1 MGTRILV
8 NTEGMS
14 NEEWL
19 KWRKKGLGGSDIAA
33 ILGISKWS
41 SAIDIWLQKTN
52 QKFDETIENEAMTWG
67 KILEPVI
74 REQFKQRT
82 GKKVVE
88 VHSILQN
95 EEYRFMLADL
105 DGLTEDENGAP
116 AILEIKCV
124 SEYKRSEWDNDQIP
138 YYYMT
143 QVMHYLAVTGLDT
156 AYVVALVGCNSM
168 IIREV
173 KADQEM
179 IAMLVACEKNFWDKV
194 VNCVRP
200 EADAS
205 DACKELL
212 DSLYRGGVSEQIVLP
227 EEAIEF
233 VDLYLEASA
242 DEDSAKAKKQLA
254 SNRLKEIMGDY
265 NSATCLGHTVS
276 WKPVS
281 TDRFDSKKFK
291 EDEPELYA
299 KYTKTSVS
307 RRFSLKQEDDYYE

>member
-19 KWRKKGLGGSDIAA
+19 KWRKKGLGGSDVAA

-74 REQFKQRT
+74 REQFKQKT

-105 DGLTEDENGAP
+105 DGLTEDSEGNP

-156 AYVVALVGCNSM
+156 AYVCALIGANSM

-200 EADAS
+200 EADDS

-307 RRFSLKQEDDYYE
+307 RRFSLK

>member
-156 AYVVALVGCNSM
+156 AYVVALIGCNSM

-179 IAMLVACEKNFWDKV
+179 IAMLVACEKNCWDKV

-307 RRFSLKQEDDYYE
+307 RRFSLK

>member
-1 MGTRILV
+1 
-8 NTEGMS
+8 
-14 NEEWL
+14 
-19 KWRKKGLGGSDIAA
+19 
-33 ILGISKWS
+33 
-41 SAIDIWLQKTN
+41 
-52 QKFDETIENEAMTWG
+52 
-67 KILEPVI
+67 
-74 REQFKQRT
+74 
-82 GKKVVE
+82 
-88 VHSILQN
+88 
-95 EEYRFMLADL
+95 MLADL

-307 RRFSLKQEDDYYE
+307 RRFSLK

>member
-74 REQFKQRT
+74 REQFKQKT

-105 DGLTEDENGAP
+105 DGLTEDSEGNP

-156 AYVVALVGCNSM
+156 AFVCALIGGNSLV
-168 IIREV
+168 IREV

-200 EADAS
+200 EADGS

-307 RRFSLKQEDDYYE
+307 RRFSLK

>member
-156 AYVVALVGCNSM
+156 AYVVALIGCNSM

-307 RRFSLKQEDDYYE
+307 RRFSLK

>member
-124 SEYKRSEWDNDQIP
+124 SEYKRSEWDDDQIP

-156 AYVVALVGCNSM
+156 AYVCALIGANSM

-212 DSLYRGGVSEQIVLP
+212 DSVEGGGVSEQIVLP

-307 RRFSLKQEDDYYE
+307 RRFSLK

>member
-74 REQFKQRT
+74 REQFKQKT

-95 EEYRFMLADL
+95 EEYPFMICDV
-105 DGLTEDENGAP
+105 DGLTEDSEGNA
-116 AILEIKCV
+116 AILEVKCV

-168 IIREV
+168 IVREV

-307 RRFSLKQEDDYYE
+307 RRFSLK

>member
-1 MGTRILV
+1 MGTRVLV
-8 NTEGMS
+8 STENLS

-52 QKFDETIENEAMTWG
+52 QKFDAPIENEAMTWG

-74 REQFKQRT
+74 RETFIKVT
-82 GKKVVE
+82 GKKTIE
-88 VHSILQN
+88 VKAILQN
-95 EEYRFMLADL
+95 EEHPFMIADV
-105 DGLTEDENGAP
+105 DGLTQDDNGNP

-138 YYYMT
+138 QYYMT

-156 AYVVALVGCNSM
+156 AYVVALVGGNSM

-173 KADQEM
+173 HADEEM
-179 IAMLVACEKNFWDKV
+179 IAMLIACEKDFWQKV
-194 VNCVRP
+194 TGMTRP
-200 EADAS
+200 EADGS
-205 DACKELL
+205 DACKDLL
-212 DSLYRGGVSEQIVLP
+212 DSLYRGGISDQIVLP
-227 EEAIEF
+227 EEAVEF
-233 VDLYLEASA
+233 VDLYIEASA
-242 DEDSAKAKKQLA
+242 EEDSAKAKKQLA

-265 NSATCLGHTVS
+265 NTGTCLGHTIS

-291 EDEPELYA
+291 EDEPELYE

-307 RRFSLKQEDDYYE
+307 RRFTLR

>member
-1 MGTRILV
+1 MNTNILV
-8 NTEGMS
+8 RTEGLS
-14 NEEWL
+14 NDEWL

-52 QKFDETIENEAMTWG
+52 QKFDAVIENEAMTWG

-74 REQFKQRT
+74 RERFKAVT
-82 GKKVVE
+82 NKKTIE
-88 VHSILQN
+88 VKAILQS
-95 EEYRFMLADL
+95 EEYPFMIADI
-105 DGLTEDENGAP
+105 DGLTEDENSNP

-124 SEYKRSEWDNDQIP
+124 SEFKRSEWEDDQIP
-138 YYYMT
+138 SYYLV

-156 AYVVALVGCNSM
+156 AYVCALVGGNSF

-173 KADQEM
+173 KADKNM
-179 IAMLVACEKNFWDKV
+179 IAMLIACEKNFWDKV

-200 EADAS
+200 EADGS

-212 DSLYRGGVSEQIVLP
+212 DSLYRGGISEEIVLP
-227 EEAIEF
+227 EEVVEF
-233 VDLYLEASA
+233 IDLYIEGSA
-242 DEDSAKAKKQLA
+242 EEDSGKAKKQLA

-265 NSATCLGHTVS
+265 NTGTCLGHTIS

-291 EDEPELYA
+291 EEEPELYA

-307 RRFSLKQEDDYYE
+307 RRFTLK

>member
-19 KWRKKGLGGSDIAA
+19 NWRKKGLGGSDIAA

-52 QKFDETIENEAMTWG
+52 QKFDEIIENEAMTWG

-74 REQFKQRT
+74 REQFKQKT

-105 DGLTEDENGAP
+105 DGLTEDSEGNP

-156 AYVVALVGCNSM
+156 AFVCALIGGNSLV
-168 IIREV
+168 IREV

-200 EADAS
+200 EADGS

-307 RRFSLKQEDDYYE
+307 RRFSLK

>member
-95 EEYRFMLADL
+95 AEYRFMLADL

-124 SEYKRSEWDNDQIP
+124 SEYKRSEWDDDQIP

-156 AYVVALVGCNSM
+156 AYVVALIGCNSM

-307 RRFSLKQEDDYYE
+307 RRFSLK

>member
-143 QVMHYLAVTGLDT
+143 KVMHYLAVTGLDT
-156 AYVVALVGCNSM
+156 AYLVALVGCNSM

-307 RRFSLKQEDDYYE
+307 RRFSLK

>member
-41 SAIDIWLQKTN
+41 SAIDIWLQKTS

-74 REQFKQRT
+74 REQFKQKT

-88 VHSILQN
+88 VHSILQS
-95 EEYRFMLADL
+95 EEFPFMIADI
-105 DGLTEDENGAP
+105 DGLTEDVNGAP
-116 AILEIKCV
+116 AILEVKCV
-124 SEYKRSEWDNDQIP
+124 SEYKRSEWDNNQIP

-156 AYVVALVGCNSM
+156 AYVCAFIGGNSM
-168 IIREV
+168 IVREV

-307 RRFSLKQEDDYYE
+307 RRFSLK

>member
-307 RRFSLKQEDDYYE
+307 RRFSLK

>member
-74 REQFKQRT
+74 REQFKQKT

-307 RRFSLKQEDDYYE
+307 RRFSLK

>member
-74 REQFKQRT
+74 REQFKQKT

-95 EEYRFMLADL
+95 EEYPFMISDV
-105 DGLTEDENGAP
+105 DGLTEDSEGNP

-156 AYVVALVGCNSM
+156 AYICALVGGNSM

-173 KADQEM
+173 KADKDM
-179 IAMLVACEKNFWDKV
+179 IAMLIACEKNFWDKV

-200 EADAS
+200 EADGS

-242 DEDSAKAKKQLA
+242 EEDNAKAKKQEA
-254 SNRLKEIMGDY
+254 ANHIKEIMGDFDV
-265 NSATCLGHTVS
+265 ATCYGHKITWRNVS
-276 WKPVS
+276 S
-281 TDRFDSKKFK
+281 DRLDTKALK
-291 EDEPELYA
+291 ENEPEIYE
-299 KYTKTSVS
+299 KYVKTTSS
-307 RRFSLKQEDDYYE
+307 RRFTLR

>member
-19 KWRKKGLGGSDIAA
+19 NWRKKGLGGSDIAA

-52 QKFDETIENEAMTWG
+52 QKFDEIIENEAMTWG

-74 REQFKQRT
+74 REQFKQKT

-105 DGLTEDENGAP
+105 DGLTEDSEGNP

-156 AYVVALVGCNSM
+156 AFVCALIGGNSLV
-168 IIREV
+168 IREV

-200 EADAS
+200 EADDS

-307 RRFSLKQEDDYYE
+307 RRFSLK